1 MNITLVTNFI
11 VPSSLLYAPE
21 KRPQSHQRVNVS
33 IFPTLLC
40 VRSYSSTWPLM
51 LMPRRRRSRHV
62 VGVMI
67 DVFQLSHMTL
77 NTLPN
82 V

>member
-1 MNITLVTNFI
+1 MHHLDTNVR
-11 VPSSLLYAPE
+11 VPSLSGSPKNAKLP
-21 KRPQSHQRVNVS
+21 PQSLRHRVNVS
-33 IFPTLLC
+33 IFPCFIVSEATIYAHHRRLL
-40 VRSYSSTWPLM
+40 VW
-51 LMPRRRRSRHV
+51 SRHL

-82 V
+82 I